1 MKASIFRIAGIRVL
15 SLGNLIL
22 WFHSDP
28 LNVHYIN
35 DILKSI
41 QYPERTYQRNV
52 FRHHC
57 LLDYGLD

>member
-35 DILKSI
+35 DVLKSI
-41 QYPERTYQRNV
+41 RYPERTYQRNV